1 MVTVSNQASIEIDK
15 HLVLQNIGYA
25 SGRKPSARVASVLD
39 EYIEN
44 ANQLIEP
51 SYSYIIKDIER
62 VRSSCVFID
71 GSIVLRSQVITKM
84 LKECSKIAIFV
95 ATIGSHLEETVI
107 RLTEDGLVL
116 QSAILDSIGSVSTEK
131 VADQVQ
137 NEIKKVAEAEE
148 LCTSRRF
155 SPGYCDWTIRQ
166 QKEIFR
172 ALDGN
177 TAGIHLTRECLML
190 PRKSMSGI
198 IGIGPCNMENYNAC
212 KTCKKP
218 DCQGRREI

>member
-1 MVTVSNQASIEIDK
+1 MVTVSSQANIEIDK
-15 HLVLQNIGYA
+15 QLVLRNIGYA
-25 SGRKPSARVASVLD
+25 SRHKPSPRVASVLD

-62 VRSSCVFID
+62 VRRSCVFID
-71 GSIVLRSQVITKM
+71 GSIVFRSQVITKM
-84 LKECSKIAIFV
+84 LEECNKIAIFV
-95 ATIGSHLEETVI
+95 ATIGSYLEETVI
-107 RLTEDGLVL
+107 RLSKDGLVL
-116 QSAILDSIGSVSTEK
+116 QSAILDSIGSVATEK
-131 VADQVQ
+131 VADHVR
-137 NEIKKVAEAEE
+137 NEIKEIAEAEK

-177 TAGIHLTRECLML
+177 TAGIRLTRECLML

-198 IGIGPCNMENYNAC
+198 IGIGPCNMENYNPC
-212 KTCKKP
+212 KTCNKP

>member
-1 MVTVSNQASIEIDK
+1 MGTLSSQTSIEIDK
-15 HLVLQNIGYA
+15 HLVLRNIGYA
-25 SGRKPSARVASVLD
+25 SHRKPSARVASVLD

-51 SYSYIIKDIER
+51 LYSYIIKDIER
-62 VRSSCVFID
+62 VRRSCVFID
-71 GSIVLRSQVITKM
+71 GSIVLRSQVITEM
-84 LKECSKIAIFV
+84 LKECNKIAIFV

-107 RLTEDGLVL
+107 RLAEDGLVL
-116 QSAILDSIGSVSTEK
+116 QSAILDSIGSVATEK
-131 VADQVQ
+131 VADHVQ
-137 NEIKKVAEAEE
+137 NEVKKVAEAEE

-166 QKEIFR
+166 QKEVFR

-177 TAGIHLTRECLML
+177 TAGIRLTRECLML

-198 IGIGPCNMENYNAC
+198 IGIGPRNMENYNPC